1 MESFAKSCQM
11 EKCVKRATLKEKLLL
26 KKEKSVEMQKAELL
40 VMVLLALKKL
50 TVKEKLVEMQRQCF
64 W

>member
-1 MESFAKSCQM
+1 M
-11 EKCVKRATLKEKLLL
+11 LL
-26 KKEKSVEMQKAELL
+26 KKEKSVKMQKAELL
-40 VMVLLALKKL
+40 VVVLLALKKL